1 MKIGVMCGVLMLA
14 GTFAQ
19 ADVFEE
25 MLEPEIPK
33 ELWIE
38 QPLTDEYG
46 SGWRGVNLYM
56 DEVTANCVGCHENP
70 DLAATGLSGDVGP
83 KVRMLGSDFERAE
96 LRAILVNAPI
106 VFGEDTAMPAFYEG
120 ADPLLSA
127 QQVED
132 LIAYLME
139 LRRR

>member
-1 MKIGVMCGVLMLA
+1 MKVGVMCGAMVVMA
-14 GTFAQ
+14 TIAQ
-19 ADVFEE
+19 ADVFEDL
-25 MLEPEIPK
+25 LEPEIPK

-38 QPLTDEYG
+38 EPLTEEFG

-56 DEVTANCVGCHENP
+56 DEMTANCVGCHENP

-83 KVRMLGSDFERAE
+83 KVRMLGSDFQRAE
-96 LRAILVNAPI
+96 LRAILVDAPK
-106 VFGEDTAMPAFYEG
+106 VFGEDTAMPAFYQG
-120 ADPLLSA
+120 ADPLLTA
-127 QQVED
+127 QQIED